1 MKKFIWAFLILY
13 LAAVFES
20 SFWSYFLFQG
30 RGLGLI
36 LITFLSFLLLSR
48 WSISQEWALG
58 IWTGFLLD
66 VFCYP
71 GFGPGL
77 LTILLLL
84 GVYQISRRW
93 LRKPKRVSGIIIWFL
108 ALNLFFYLIIGPLSF
123 LLAGFIYPSLR
134 LSCLS
139 LENLGLQLFYNS
151 FVAGL
156 VFFFCRQGRKIFFR

>member
-13 LAAVFES
+13 LATIFES

-36 LITFLSFLLLSR
+36 LITFLSFLLLGH

-71 GFGPGL
+71 GFGLGL

-84 GVYQISRRW
+84 GVYQISRCW
-93 LRKPKRVSGIIIWFL
+93 LRKPKKILGIIIWFL
-108 ALNLFFYLIIGPLSF
+108 ALNLLFYLAIGPLSF
-123 LLAGFIYPSLR
+123 LLANFIHPLLR
-134 LSCLS
+134 LSCIS
-139 LENLGLQLFYNS
+139 LESLGLQLFYNG

>member
-13 LAAVFES
+13 LAAIFES

-36 LITFLSFLLLSR
+36 LITFLSFLLLGH
-48 WSISQEWALG
+48 WSISQEWVLG

-66 VFCYP
+66 IFCYS
-71 GFGPGL
+71 GFGLGL

-93 LRKPKRVSGIIIWFL
+93 LRKPKKIPGIILWFL
-108 ALNLFFYLIIGPLSF
+108 ALNLFFYLVIGPLSF
-123 LLAGFIYPSLR
+123 FLASFIPPFLK
-134 LSCLS
+134 LSYIS
-139 LENLGLQLFYNS
+139 LESLGLQLFYNS
-151 FVAGL
+151 SVAGL

>member
-13 LAAVFES
+13 LAAIFES

-36 LITFLSFLLLSR
+36 LITFLSFLLLGH
-48 WSISQEWALG
+48 WPISQEWALG

-71 GFGPGL
+71 GFGLGL

-84 GVYQISRRW
+84 GTYQISCRW
-93 LRKPKRVSGIIIWFL
+93 FRKPKKIPSMIIWFL
-108 ALNLFFYLIIGPLSF
+108 ALNFLFYLVITPLSF
-123 LLAGFIYPSLR
+123 FLVNFIDSSLQ
-134 LSCLS
+134 LSMIS
-139 LENLGLQLFYNS
+139 LKELGLQLLYNG
-151 FVAGL
+151 VIVGL
-156 VFFFCRQGRKIFFR
+156 VFLLYQGSRKIFFR